1 MERGR
6 GGVIEQHRDGCTIST
21 DPAKLDLDV
30 IHGFLSR
37 AYWCEGIPRETLER
51 AIRNSLCFGVYA
63 EGRQVGF
70 ARVISDRA
78 TFAYLADVFVVE
90 THRGHGLS
98 KWMMEVIM
106 AHPELQ
112 GLRRWALGTQD
123 AHGLYSKYGFAP
135 PKFPDRLMEIYDP
148 DIYKPAPIA
157 TGETKLEEA

>member
-1 MERGR
+1 M
-6 GGVIEQHRDGCTIST
+6 IST

-51 AIRNSLCFGVYA
+51 AIRNSLCFGAYA

-78 TFAYLADVFVVE
+78 TFGYLADVFVVE
-90 THRGHGLS
+90 THRGRGLS
-98 KWMMEVIM
+98 EWMMEVII
-106 AHPELQ
+106 AHPELK
-112 GLRRWALGTQD
+112 GLRRWTLGTRD

-148 DIYKPAPIA
+148 DIYKCRPSPSS
-157 TGETKLEEA
+157 ETKSEET